1 MDTDNR
7 PGNESGNGSA
17 RVTVAIA
24 GALVMFCVVAI
35 ATYYRMADVP
45 VHGWIHGGPA
55 MLTSA
60 MAGLF
65 GGGFA
70 SLIVLVLLLQ
80 RR

>member
-1 MDTDNR
+1 MDAGNR
-7 PGNESGNGSA
+7 LGNESGNGSA
-17 RVTVAIA
+17 RVTLAIA
-24 GALVMFCVVAI
+24 GALVTFCLVAI
-35 ATYYRMADVP
+35 VTYYKMAEVP

-65 GGGFA
+65 GGGLA
-70 SLIVLVLLLQ
+70 ALIVLVLLLQ

>member
-1 MDTDNR
+1 METDNR
-7 PGNESGNGSA
+7 PGYESGNGGA
-17 RVTVAIA
+17 RVVVAIA
-24 GALVMFCVVAI
+24 GALATFCVVGI
-35 ATYYRMADVP
+35 ATYYKMADVP
-45 VHGWIHGGPA
+45 AHGWIHGGPI

>member
-1 MDTDNR
+1 METD
-7 PGNESGNGSA
+7 GGSGKESGNSGA
-17 RVTVAIA
+17 RVVVAIA
-24 GALVMFCVVAI
+24 GALVTFCLVAVAI
-35 ATYYRMADVP
+35 YYKMADVP
-45 VHGWIHGGPA
+45 AHGWINGGPA

-70 SLIVLVLLLQ
+70 SLMVLVLLLQ

>member
-1 MDTDNR
+1 MEVD
-7 PGNESGNGSA
+7 NESGKGGA
-17 RVTVAIA
+17 RVIVAIA
-24 GALVMFCVVAI
+24 GALVTFGLVAI
-35 ATYYRMADVP
+35 ATYYKMADVS

-65 GGGFA
+65 GGGLA
-70 SLIVLVLLLQ
+70 ALIVLVLLLQ

>member
-1 MDTDNR
+1 MEVDNR
-7 PGNESGNGSA
+7 PGNESGKGDA
-17 RVTVAIA
+17 RVIVAIA
-24 GALVMFCVVAI
+24 GALVTFCLVAVV
-35 ATYYRMADVP
+35 TYYKMADVP
-45 VHGWIHGGPA
+45 LHGWIHGGPA

-70 SLIVLVLLLQ
+70 SLMVLVLLLQ

>member
-1 MDTDNR
+1 METDNR
-7 PGNESGNGSA
+7 PGNESGKGGA
-17 RVTVAIA
+17 RVIVAIA
-24 GALVMFCVVAI
+24 GALVTFCMVGVVI
-35 ATYYRMADVP
+35 YYKMADVP

-60 MAGLF
+60 MGGLF

-70 SLIVLVLLLQ
+70 ALIVLVLLLQ

>member
-1 MDTDNR
+1 MELDNR
-7 PGNESGNGSA
+7 PGNESGNRDA
-17 RVTVAIA
+17 RAAVAIA
-24 GALVMFCVVAI
+24 GALVTFCLVAVSV
-35 ATYYRMADVP
+35 YYKMADVP
-45 VHGWIHGGPA
+45 AHGWIHGGPV

-70 SLIVLVLLLQ
+70 SLIVVVLLLQ

>member
-1 MDTDNR
+1 MEVDNR
-7 PGNESGNGSA
+7 PGKESGKGGG
-17 RVTVAIA
+17 RVVVAIA
-24 GALVMFCVVAI
+24 GALGAFCLVAASI
-35 ATYYRMADVP
+35 YYKMADVP

-70 SLIVLVLLLQ
+70 SLMVLVVLLQ

>member
-1 MDTDNR
+1 MKTDNLS
-7 PGNESGNGSA
+7 GDESGKSGG
-17 RVTVAIA
+17 RVAVAIA
-24 GALVMFCVVAI
+24 GAVVTFCLVAVLV
-35 ATYYRMADVP
+35 YYKMANVP
-45 VHGWIHGGPA
+45 AHGWIHGGPV

>member
-1 MDTDNR
+1 MEVDNR
-7 PGNESGNGSA
+7 HGNESGNGGG

-24 GALVMFCVVAI
+24 GALVTFCLVAI
-35 ATYYRMADVP
+35 ATYYKMADVS

>member
-1 MDTDNR
+1 VETDKGS
-7 PGNESGNGSA
+7 GNESGKGGA
-17 RVTVAIA
+17 RVLVAIA
-24 GALVMFCVVAI
+24 GALVTLGLVAVAI
-35 ATYYRMADVP
+35 YYKMADVAA
-45 VHGWIHGGPA
+45 HGWIHGGPA

-70 SLIVLVLLLQ
+70 SLMVLVLLLQ

>member
-1 MDTDNR
+1 MEVHNR
-7 PGNESGNGSA
+7 PGNESGKGGG
-17 RVTVAIA
+17 RVMVAIV
-24 GALVMFCVVAI
+24 GALVTFCLVAI
-35 ATYYRMADVP
+35 ATYYKMADVP
-45 VHGWIHGGPA
+45 VHGWIHGGPD

-70 SLIVLVLLLQ
+70 SLIVVILLLQ

>member
-1 MDTDNR
+1 MDVDNR
-7 PGNESGNGSA
+7 PGNESGKGGG
-17 RVTVAIA
+17 RVIVAIA
-24 GALVMFCVVAI
+24 GALVTFCLVAI
-35 ATYYRMADVP
+35 ATYYKMADVSM
-45 VHGWIHGGPA
+45 HGWIHGGPA

-70 SLIVLVLLLQ
+70 ALIVLVLLLQ